1 MNCIQLKQG
10 TTALVLQ
17 GSGAA
22 APVKGAVM
30 KPSSLPSSPA
40 LLPKGEGSWGNES
53 GGVGSV
59 YEAVLVTLEGTA
71 ASIESALQS
80 LARWLVEAEK
90 MARLSGEEPVYLEVQ
105 VVSGGTTW
113 RSKVLGGEL
122 LLLGAGPDQRSV
134 QRQGVE
140 LRLER
145 VSYWEQR
152 GDGAVPEQRRDRAH
166 DGRGDGVQRLGSQ
179 QELRAVAGG
188 GRRRGPARAGAPE
201 IEQQERGQRHGV
213 RGAEPEPGPG
223 QPGSDAARG
232 RQRSGER
239 GDGDRHRRGDSQRGV
254 LCAGDVERER
264 DGGGEVWHIE
274 HAGGQ
279 LGNWAWLPVMRVHN
293 AIAGGE
299 LYWAN
304 WRVALTVGGNTDV
317 LLEGRP
323 GYLSNTAVLQPG
335 SPLYLPVWKQR
346 AGTPRLRWT
355 WSWCA
360 AGGSERQ
367 PYPGCGLRVPAA
379 AGALAELPRHGELRG
394 GDVPA
399 GCPVPGNH
407 QELPHGA
414 GAPGGRAGAVG
425 GAGEAAALLLLAGR
439 GEPAAAS
446 AGPGGEDVLPG
457 KEARLM
463 SFTVIFGRR
472 YLSGGVVAMTA
483 VEMEVELL

>member
-22 APVKGAVM
+22 APVTRAVM
-30 KPSSLPSSPA
+30 KPASLPSSPA

-145 VSYWEQR
+145 VSYWENSVETGLYLSSAETARTTEEVTVYNDWAANKNYAQLLAA
-152 GDGAVPEQRRDRAH
+152 D
-166 DGRGDGVQRLGSQ
+166 
-179 QELRAVAGG
+179 AGG
-188 GRRRGPARAGAPE
+188 DLPAPVRLKLSNKSGVNATVYAGQNLSLDPANLVPMLQGEDSAAGSGATVTDTAAATASGGYFARVTWSGSGTAVVKFGISSTRA
-201 IEQQERGQRHGV
+201 
-213 RGAEPEPGPG
+213 
-223 QPGSDAARG
+223 
-232 RQRSGER
+232 
-239 GDGDRHRRGDSQRGV
+239 
-254 LCAGDVERER
+254 
-264 DGGGEVWHIE
+264 
-274 HAGGQ
+274 GQ

-293 AIAGGE
+293 PIASGE

-335 SPLYLPVWKQR
+335 SPLYLPVWKAESGDAAPSLDLELVLQAEASGSHTLDVDYVFLLPLERWRIYR
-346 AGTPRLRWT
+346 ATVNY
-355 WSWCA
+355 A
-360 AGGSERQ
+360 AGMYLQ
-367 PYPGCGLRVPAA
+367 DDPYQGIIKSYTTVQGHQAEGPGLWV
-379 AGALAELPRHGELRG
+379 
-394 GDVPA
+394 
-399 GCPVPGNH
+399 VPGKL
-407 QELPHGA
+407 QRYYFLLEGVSPLLPA
-414 GAPGGRAGAVG
+414 QDLAVKMYYRARKR
-425 GAGEAAALLLLAGR
+425 AL
-439 GEPAAAS
+439 
-446 AGPGGEDVLPG
+446 
-457 KEARLM
+457 
-463 SFTVIFGRR
+463 
-472 YLSGGVVAMTA
+472 
-483 VEMEVELL
+483 